1 MKLKQVLPWALL
13 VVAVVV
19 GLSVW
24 LNKPYSSVQYL
35 DVNTFKGRQ
44 NLFVYT
50 LSKCFSAR
58 KKLDGND
65 PYKLYLYA
73 NDPDGIKSLKFIVD
87 GKEVKTPFE
96 PGETFEQEYNG
107 ITKYGLH
114 TFRMIVTDK
123 TGSQS
128 IAEAIINVAP
138 PAGAAI

>member
-1 MKLKQVLPWALL
+1 MKLKQVLPW
-13 VVAVVV
+13 VVIIIAVVY
-19 GLSVW
+19 GLLFL
-24 LNKPYSSVQYL
+24 LNKPYTSVQYL

-44 NLFVYT
+44 NLFVYA
-50 LSKCFSAR
+50 LSKCFAAR

-96 PGETFEQEYNG
+96 PCETFEEEYNG
-107 ITKYGLH
+107 ITEWGLH
-114 TFRMIVTDK
+114 EYRMIVTDK